1 MAACDGSVTP
11 EQYALHRPALDTQ
24 AGSIME
30 SLRGM
35 NAGELAAAV
44 KRSLPMARRLVR
56 MIYDFPDKRL
66 GGEAIEAFTGVVFRA
81 FGYRSLDDDA
91 RRRACGHVRIVS
103 SLYGWLRPDDIV
115 KPYRF
120 DFTTALAPGG
130 RNFAA
135 YWREYVTGCLLD
147 ELEACGATEVLNL
160 LPGDA
165 ARCIDWK
172 RVGAAATV
180 WKADF
185 REAVAG
191 ETFRTPNSNRLKT
204 LRGELLRQIVCDG
217 ISSAGQLMTAV
228 GDNYIGEG
236 SPQPGTLLFTTA

>member
-44 KRSLPMARRLVR
+44 KISLPMARRLVR

-81 FGYRSLDDDA
+81 FGYRLLDDDA

-147 ELEACGATEVLNL
+147 ELEACGATPPGVLTGSGWA
-160 LPGDA
+160 PRRRCGRPIS
-165 ARCIDWK
+165 AR
-172 RVGAAATV
+172 RLRAELSAPPTPTV
-180 WKADF
+180 S
-185 REAVAG
+185 R
-191 ETFRTPNSNRLKT
+191 P
-204 LRGELLRQIVCDG
+204 
-217 ISSAGQLMTAV
+217 SAGNCSGRLCATAFHPP
-228 GDNYIGEG
+228 G
-236 SPQPGTLLFTTA
+236 S